1 MILAVST
8 MEVYGKS
15 YNTSGCT
22 GTIWDAVAESTK
34 GKANQSRRAG
44 GSAVYA
50 SDIYRHDRA
59 GERNPTIRTLYK
71 IAKALKVKA
80 SDLLPF

>member
-1 MILAVST
+1 MSKMILAAST

-15 YNTSGCT
+15 YHSSGCA
-22 GTIWDAVAESTK
+22 GKIWNETPESTK
-34 GKANQSRRAG
+34 REKNQSGRAC

-59 GERNPTIRTLYK
+59 GGTKWEP
-71 IAKALKVKA
+71 
-80 SDLLPF
+80 

>member
-1 MILAVST
+1 MNTRSMSKMILAVST

-15 YNTSGCT
+15 YNASGYA
-22 GTIWDAVAESTK
+22 GKIWNETPKSTK
-34 GKANQSRRAG
+34 GEADQSGRAC

-59 GERNPTIRTLYK
+59 GGKKPDHTD
-71 IAKALKVKA
+71 VV
-80 SDLLPF
+80 

>member
-1 MILAVST
+1 MNTRSMSKMILAVST

-15 YNTSGCT
+15 YHTSGYS
-22 GTIWDAVAESTK
+22 GKIWDETPEGTK
-34 GKANQSRRAG
+34 GEEDQSGRAC

-59 GERNPTIRTLYK
+59 GRKKSNDTDVI
-71 IAKALKVKA
+71 
-80 SDLLPF
+80 